1 MTTSHDTPSS
11 PGAQPIRDQRTTPRG
26 VLPRQLQMWL
36 MIGLA
41 VLILGIILITGRT
54 APAPHAA
61 LAGKT
66 SAPSALAPDRI
77 EAYQRQLAED
87 EARLQHELAQQAV
100 PLGAGTATTPPG
112 PHDVPT
118 DPLADEQR
126 RRDYQSLFADNVA
139 FSRRTTD
146 ASVSARRAPP
156 MLPGNAQLA
165 AATVSQQDPAH
176 VALPVTTRD
185 VCCGASLPSWRIVP
199 DPDRQDSGHFER
211 VSDISSRLLIDV
223 SVLRLLLLCITGW
236 LDRREREALAYLVDE
251 NRLLRRQLG
260 GRRLR
265 FTDDDR
271 RRLAM
276 RAHRLG
282 RAALRDLATV
292 VTPDTLLRWH
302 RQLVARKWTYA
313 KTQSRRRGVL
323 AEIRQVVVRM
333 AEDNPT
339 WGYTRIR
346 GALKN
351 LGHHVG
357 RSTIARILK
366 ARGVPPA
373 PQRPTSWQ
381 TFLRAH
387 WGAIAAAD
395 FFTTEVWTW
404 RGLVTFYTAFVID
417 LGSRR
422 VQVLGTTAHP
432 DELFMRQVVRTL
444 TMADGK
450 ACRVLICDRD
460 TKWSAAVRERLEEAG
475 MRVVQ
480 TPYQAP
486 NANAYAERFVR
497 SIKEECLDR
506 IIPIGAGHFRGAVRE
521 FVAHYQ
527 RERNHQ
533 GLENVLIEAAPMTG
547 VGRVHR
553 QSRLGGLLNFY
564 TRAA

>member
-1 MTTSHDTPSS
+1 
-11 PGAQPIRDQRTTPRG
+11 
-26 VLPRQLQMWL
+26 
-36 MIGLA
+36 
-41 VLILGIILITGRT
+41 
-54 APAPHAA
+54 
-61 LAGKT
+61 
-66 SAPSALAPDRI
+66 
-77 EAYQRQLAED
+77 
-87 EARLQHELAQQAV
+87 
-100 PLGAGTATTPPG
+100 
-112 PHDVPT
+112 
-118 DPLADEQR
+118 
-126 RRDYQSLFADNVA
+126 
-139 FSRRTTD
+139 
-146 ASVSARRAPP
+146 VS
-156 MLPGNAQLA
+156 
-165 AATVSQQDPAH
+165 
-176 VALPVTTRD
+176 
-185 VCCGASLPSWRIVP
+185 
-199 DPDRQDSGHFER
+199 
-211 VSDISSRLLIDV
+211 DV
-223 SVLRLLLLCITGW
+223 SVLRLLLPCITGW
-236 LDRREREALAYLVDE
+236 LDRREREALAYLVEE

-260 GRRLR
+260 RRRLR

-302 RQLVARKWTYA
+302 RQLVARKWTYS
-313 KTQSRRRGVL
+313 KTHSRRRGGL
-323 AEIRQVVVRM
+323 AEIRQLVVRM

-351 LGHHVG
+351 LEHQVG

-373 PQRPTSWQ
+373 PNRPTSWQ

-387 WGAIAAAD
+387 WGAIAGAD

-417 LGSRR
+417 LACWC

-432 DELFMRQVVRTL
+432 DELFMRQVVRPL
-444 TMADGK
+444 TMADGE
-450 ACRVLICDRD
+450 AGRVLICDRD
-460 TKWSAAVRERLEEAG
+460 AKWSAAVRERLEQAG

-506 IIPIGAGHFRGAVRE
+506 IIPIGEGHFRRAVKE

-527 RERNHQ
+527 HERNHQ
-533 GLENVLIEAAPMTG
+533 GLENALIEAAPMTRA
-547 VGRVHR
+547 GRVHR
-553 QSRLGGLLNFY
+553 QSRLGGLLTFY